1 MNEPAGTGTW
11 IMFGTVIL
19 IFVVAIVWGTI
30 RKRNGKSDRLT
41 SSVIEDIR
49 DGKPLRTVVKAEI
62 ISHGDGYA
70 VSKGSIG
77 SALGRAAVGG
87 FLAGGAGAVAGAAT
101 GKRTTKFRGETTFR
115 LTYQDGH
122 TEIETVMDHTPV
134 WEKYMKLVPE
144 KK

>member
-1 MNEPAGTGTW
+1 MDEKTW
-11 IMFGTVIL
+11 ITIGFIALFVIP
-19 IFVVAIVWGTI
+19 IIVI
-30 RKRNGKSDRLT
+30 IIAKHREHQGKNTRLT
-41 SSVIEDIR
+41 SSIVQDIR

-62 ISHGDGYA
+62 MSHGDGYA